1 MSKRI
6 TAFFISLCLFILMAT
21 PMAALAAEEMPA
33 AESAETVSGNG
44 LGEPGGTEE
53 DPGTLGETAPET
65 GWIRVLKT
73 DADTGAPL
81 PGASFKVYHAADDTE
96 AGELLTGNGGMGQT
110 ALAPGDYY
118 LLEQCA
124 PEGYQLSAEKY
135 AFTVAGGETTALT
148 AANKPLPAPEPKMA
162 ALKITKPDADQKDR
176 RLSGAVFSVYEEE
189 SGRKVGELMT
199 GNDGTAGMELSAGS
213 YTMKE
218 TTAPEGYLLSSNAI
232 HVSLQEGEVKELT
245 VTNRREGETEDSE
258 EPGALRITKRDSES
272 GKRLKDAIFGIYET
286 DTDNCMG
293 EVTTDRKG
301 VAEIELEPGSYYLLE
316 LEAPEGYRLDEEKT
330 GFRVRSGI
338 TTEKTVKNVKE
349 EEKETEEKKEE
360 EKQETGAQASPF
372 DSLFSAL
379 SSAPFSG
386 TSSTGASATSAR
398 TGDSGSQTEAKK
410 TGTLQVSNSAAGTGE
425 KLSGQ
430 VLAVYKS
437 DGKKAGEVTV
447 KNGKGTLTLAEGDY
461 YLRERK
467 SPAGFFGETARIRFS
482 VTASMTT
489 EVEITSE
496 RDMEHTNPQD
506 IIPKTGETLPLIPA
520 GLSAL
525 CFLSAAVCGFSLNRM
540 KQT

>member
-135 AFTVAGGETTALT
+135 AFTVAGGETTPLT

-162 ALKITKPDADQKDR
+162 ALKITKTDADQKDR

>member
-6 TAFFISLCLFILMAT
+6 TAFFISLCLFILMGT
-21 PMAALAAEEMPA
+21 PMAALAAEEIPV
-33 AESAETVSGNG
+33 AEAAETVSGND
-44 LGEPGGTEE
+44 LGEPGESET
-53 DPGTLGETAPET
+53 DLDTPGETAPET

-73 DADTGAPL
+73 DTDTGAPL
-81 PGASFKVYHAADDTE
+81 SGASFKVYHAADGAE
-96 AGELLTGNGGMGQT
+96 AGELLTGSGGTGQA

-124 PEGYQLSAEKY
+124 PEGYELSIEKY
-135 AFTVAGGETTALT
+135 AFTVTGGETKELT
-148 AANKPLPAPEPKMA
+148 VVNKPLPVPELEMA
-162 ALKITKPDADQKDR
+162 MLKITKTDAVQNDR
-176 RLSGAVFSVYEEE
+176 MLSGAVFSVYEEE
-189 SGRKVGELMT
+189 SGRKAGELMT
-199 GNDGTAGMELSAGS
+199 GKDGTAGMELPAGS

-245 VTNRREGETEDSE
+245 VTNRREGGTEDIK
-258 EPGALRITKRDSES
+258 EPGALRITKRDAES
-272 GKRLKDAIFGIYET
+272 GKRLKDAIFGIYEI

-338 TTEKTVKNVKE
+338 TMEKTVKNVKE
-349 EEKETEEKKEE
+349 EEKEEPKENSDKE
-360 EKQETGAQASPF
+360 PNTQASPF

-379 SSAPFSG
+379 SSVPFSDISSAAESASSAG
-386 TSSTGASATSAR
+386 TG
-398 TGDSGSQTEAKK
+398 SGESRDTADKK
-410 TGTLQVSNSAAGTGE
+410 TGTLQVVNSAAGTGE

-430 VLAVYKS
+430 VLTVYKS

-482 VTASMTT
+482 VTAGMTT

>member
-33 AESAETVSGNG
+33 AESAENVSGNG

-162 ALKITKPDADQKDR
+162 ALKITKTDADQKDR

>member
-162 ALKITKPDADQKDR
+162 ALKITKTDADQKDR

-218 TTAPEGYLLSSNAI
+218 TTAPKGYLLSSNAI